1 MASIQIDF
9 SIHSNPYYLKV
20 VDLSVWGLI
29 KDKPSIINILLP
41 GYESP
46 VVKYYDKN
54 KLNVF
59 NSSMLGVNTE
69 GLEGLTTL
77 SDGIYKITVTGSPE
91 TYTKEHY
98 YLKTD
103 LHDMEVD
110 KIFVDRVEEIDKEAF
125 NKKMTRIEFLKRSA
139 EAFLRYDNI
148 EKAGMLFEEAQDMVE
163 DILQCS
169 TCD

>member
-69 GLEGLTTL
+69 GQEGLTTL